1 LGQQVQRFG
10 LGDLDPGF
18 DEPPQRSHGI
28 DRIGLEVGLP
38 RKPSSVF
45 VIVAPQAVQTGQAQS
60 SAQAYRYRLDD
71 NTTVEQIVERNF
83 QSHPAGTEIFVVEDT
98 KVDGFTVGVQLNP
111 IDDPRLQED
120 AGG

>member
-45 VIVAPQAVQTGQAQS
+45 VIVAPQVGLPGQPNLA
-60 SAQAYRYRLDD
+60 AQAYRYPLGDQSL
-71 NTTVEQIVERNF
+71 EQVV
-83 QSHPAGTEIFVVEDT
+83 QAHYAQHPAGTEIFVVDDT
-98 KVDGFTVGVQLNP
+98 KVDGYTVGVQLNP